1 MQYSKEVE
9 MHSTGD
15 VFLSQFVTAI
25 RKPSQKTLT
34 FAKAFQGFSFLLD
47 LLIVILHDTPNRGKY
62 RLVMTYRYDLAIVA
76 NLIII
81 KRLGISKLS

>member
-15 VFLSQFVTAI
+15 VFLSQFVTAL
-25 RKPSQKTLT
+25 RKLTKNLSQKTLT

-62 RLVMTYRYDLAIVA
+62 IHEHRR
-76 NLIII
+76 
-81 KRLGISKLS
+81 ISLDWL